1 MPIVVVVDHSGFDGL
16 VGVQDQLHNP
26 PAAHD
31 VCFLSVV
38 DDFGQ
43 NQKNALQNIH
53 FISILHPSFVLCQQA
68 LNSDRVESD
77 FLVDERTERFQNI
90 HSRQQGDSLRFHQFE
105 YQVEEPVGLV
115 LVPFGVR
122 RTNLFQNL
130 QINLLRGAAFH
141 SLDFFGDVDDD
152 LWVLKNNLVE
162 LG

>member
-1 MPIVVVVDHSGFDGL
+1 MPIVVVVDHSGFEGL
-16 VGVQDQLHNP
+16 ARVQHPLHNP

-43 NQKNALQNIH
+43 DQKNALQNIH
-53 FISILHPSFVLCQQA
+53 FISLLHPSFVLCQQA
-68 LNSDRVESD
+68 LNSDRAESY

-90 HSRQQGDSLRFHQFE
+90 HSRHQTDSLPFHQFK
-105 YQVEEPVGLV
+105 YQVEQPVGLV
-115 LVPFGVR
+115 LVSFGVR

-152 LWVLKNNLVE
+152 LWVVKDNFVE